1 MASEKIIEV
10 PDIGGYKDV
19 EVIEVLVAVG
29 DSIKAEESLIT
40 LESDKAAME
49 IPSPYAGKIVAL
61 AVKLGDKVG
70 QGSAILTLALEE
82 PGATAATEAGKP
94 AAAPTPVSGS
104 VATEAPKA
112 AAETAA
118 PPQPPAQVRQ
128 QDADSAPTTGKIA
141 HASPAVRAFARELGA
156 DVGLIKGTGPK
167 GRILKQ
173 DVQSYIKARLQNSGP
188 RAAAGVGFNFPAM
201 PDIDFSR
208 FGPVRTQA
216 LSNIKK
222 LSGANLHRNWVGIPH
237 VTHHEEADITELE
250 AFRRSIKSE
259 AEKRGANVTLLPL
272 LIKALIVTLK
282 EYPSFNSSLNG
293 NGSELILKDY
303 FHIGVAVD
311 TPDGLVVPVLRD
323 ADQKGVFEL
332 ASSLADFGQRARAK
346 KLKTTEMQGGTFTI
360 SSLGGIGG
368 VGFSPIINAPEV
380 AILGV
385 CRSQT
390 RPIWQDGAWAP
401 RLMLP
406 LSLSYDHRVIDG
418 AEAARFCA
426 LLARTLGDIRRV
438 LL

>member
-19 EVIEVLVAVG
+19 EIIEILVAAG
-29 DSIKAEESLIT
+29 DSIKAEDSLIT

-49 IPSPYAGKIVAL
+49 IPSPYAGKVVAL
-61 AVKLGDKVG
+61 TVKLGDKVS

-82 PGATAATEAGKP
+82 ASAPAAQPEAAKPPVAPAPQSVTAETPKAPAEIAPRTEAVVAP
-94 AAAPTPVSGS
+94 APLQESGLSGS
-104 VATEAPKA
+104 G
-112 AAETAA
+112 
-118 PPQPPAQVRQ
+118 
-128 QDADSAPTTGKIA
+128 GKIP

-156 DVGLIKGTGPK
+156 DVTLISGSGPK
-167 GRILKQ
+167 GRIIKQ
-173 DVQSYIKARLQNSGP
+173 DVQSYIKSRLQSPEPQG
-188 RAAAGVGFNFPAM
+188 GLSLGFIFPAL

-208 FGPVRTQA
+208 FGPVKTQA

-237 VTHHEEADITELE
+237 VTHNEEADITELE
-250 AFRRSIKSE
+250 AFRRAIKNE
-259 AEKRGANVTLLPL
+259 GEKQGVNVTLLPL

-282 EYPSFNSSLNG
+282 AYPSFNSSLSNNG
-293 NGSELILKDY
+293 TELTLKDY

-332 ASSLADFGQRARAK
+332 ASTLADFGQRARAR

-368 VGFSPIINAPEV
+368 VGFTPIINAPEV

-385 CRSQT
+385 CRAQT
-390 RPIWQDGAWAP
+390 RPVWQDGAWAP

>member
-19 EVIEVLVAVG
+19 EIIEILVAIG
-29 DSIKAEESLIT
+29 DSIKAEDSLIT

-49 IPSPYAGKIVAL
+49 IPSPYAGKVVAL
-61 AVKLGDKVG
+61 AVKLGDKVS
-70 QGSAILTLALEE
+70 QGSAILTLTLEE
-82 PGATAATEAGKP
+82 TGAP
-94 AAAPTPVSGS
+94 
-104 VATEAPKA
+104 A
-112 AAETAA
+112 AAETIKPATAPVSEIAA
-118 PPQPPAQVRQ
+118 AETPKTPETIAARPEPVAQ
-128 QDADSAPTTGKIA
+128 APVQEAGAAVTKGRIP

-156 DVGLIKGTGPK
+156 DVGLINGSGPK
-167 GRILKQ
+167 RRILKQ
-173 DVQSYIKARLQNSGP
+173 DVQSYIKARLQSAERSGGS
-188 RAAAGVGFNFPAM
+188 GVGLNFPAL
-201 PDIDFSR
+201 PDIDYSR
-208 FGPVRTQA
+208 FGPVRAQA

-250 AFRRSIKSE
+250 AFRRSIKGE
-259 AEKRGANVTLLPL
+259 AEKQGVNVTLLPL

-282 EYPSFNSSLNG
+282 AYPSFNSSLGNNG
-293 NGSELILKDY
+293 TELILKDY

-323 ADQKGVFEL
+323 ADRKGVFEL
-332 ASSLADFGQRARAK
+332 ASTLTDFGQRARAR

-368 VGFSPIINAPEV
+368 VGFTPIINAPEV

-385 CRSQT
+385 CRAQT
-390 RPIWQDGAWAP
+390 RPVWQDGAWAP

>member
-19 EVIEVLVAVG
+19 EIIEILVAVG
-29 DSIKAEESLIT
+29 DVVKAEESLIT

-49 IPSPYAGKIVAL
+49 IPSPYAGKVVSL
-61 AVKLGDKVG
+61 AIKLGDKVA
-70 QGSAILTLALEE
+70 QGSPILTLALEE
-82 PGATAATEAGKP
+82 TTAAAAVEVAKPDAP
-94 AAAPTPVSGS
+94 AAAPASAP
-104 VATEAPKA
+104 VATETL
-112 AAETAA
+112 EA
-118 PPQPPAQVRQ
+118 PPVETVVNLEPAG
-128 QDADSAPTTGKIA
+128 AEGKAA
-141 HASPAVRAFARELGA
+141 HASPSARAFARALGA
-156 DVGLIKGTGPK
+156 DIGLINGTGPK

-173 DVQSYIKARLQNSGP
+173 DIQAYIKARLQSPDP
-188 RAAAGVGFNFPAM
+188 RGAAGLGFNFPAL

-208 FGPVRTQA
+208 FGPIRTQA

-237 VTHHEEADITELE
+237 VTYHEEADITELE
-250 AFRRSIKSE
+250 AFRCSIKGE
-259 AEKRGANVTLLPL
+259 AEKQGTHVTLLPL

-282 EYPSFNSSLNG
+282 AYPSFNASLSSNG
-293 NGSELILKDY
+293 TELILKDY
-303 FHIGVAVD
+303 FNIGVAVD
-311 TPDGLVVPVLRD
+311 TPDGLVVPVVRD
-323 ADQKGVFEL
+323 ADQKGVFDL
-332 ASSLADFGQRARAK
+332 ASTLADFGQRARAR
-346 KLKTTEMQGGTFTI
+346 KLKNTEMQGGTFTL

-368 VGFSPIINAPEV
+368 VGFTPIINAPEV
-380 AILGV
+380 AILGI

-390 RPIWQDGAWAP
+390 RPVFQGGAWVP
-401 RLMLP
+401 RLILP

>member
-10 PDIGGYKDV
+10 PDIGGYKEV

-29 DSIKAEESLIT
+29 DSIKIDESLIT

-49 IPSPYAGKIVAL
+49 IPSPYAGKVIAL
-61 AVKLGDKVG
+61 AIKVGDKVG
-70 QGSAILTLALEE
+70 QGSPILTLAVE
-82 PGATAATEAGKP
+82 EAGAAVP
-94 AAAPTPVSGS
+94 AAVEQSKPV
-104 VATEAPKA
+104 A
-112 AAETAA
+112 AVEETSKPVMETAVR
-118 PPQPPAQVRQ
+118 PEPQPQPVQLQPVGSTSSG
-128 QDADSAPTTGKIA
+128 DKIP
-141 HASPAVRAFARELGA
+141 HASPSVRAFARELGA
-156 DVGLIKGTGPK
+156 DVAQVKGTGPK

-173 DVQSYIKARLQNSGP
+173 DVQSYIKTRLQSPESQGG
-188 RAAAGVGFNFPAM
+188 AGFGFNLPEL

-208 FGPVRTQA
+208 FGPIRTQA

-222 LSGANLHRNWVGIPH
+222 LSGAYLHRNWVSIPH
-237 VTHHEEADITELE
+237 VTYHEEADITELE
-250 AFRRSIKSE
+250 AFRRSIKGD
-259 AEKRGANVTLLPL
+259 AEKHGTNVTLLPL
-272 LIKALIVTLK
+272 LIKALIVALK
-282 EYPSFNSSLNG
+282 AFPSFNSSLSSNG
-293 NGSELILKDY
+293 TELILKDY

-311 TPDGLVVPVLRD
+311 TPDGLVVPVVRD
-323 ADQKGVFEL
+323 ADRMGVFEL
-332 ASSLADFGQRARAK
+332 ASTLAEFGQRARAK

-368 VGFSPIINAPEV
+368 VGFTPIINAPEV

-390 RPIWQDGAWAP
+390 RPVFQDGAWVP

-418 AEAARFCA
+418 AEAARFCV